1 VGYLLM
7 PAQSK
12 LGDKRQSR
20 RILLPAVAAV
30 ATTLVATQLP
40 TSSDFVAPAGARVL
54 QESHGS
60 YADTS
65 TLSSINGFK
74 GTATCSYEYSI
85 AGVVGLAAAAIG
97 LAVGRGKAKSSRGAA
112 ASCRAVPVAATEV
125 DTECINA
132 LRFLAVD
139 GVNKSN
145 SGHPGAPMGQAPI
158 GYVLFAEEMNYN
170 PADSGWVNRD
180 RFVLSSGHGCMLQY
194 SLLHLAGYSSVSM
207 DDIKQFRQWGSSTP
221 GHPENF
227 ETDGIEVTTG
237 PLGMGISNAVGLAI
251 AERHLAAVYN
261 KEGLP
266 LIDHYTYCIAGDG
279 CMQEGISHESCSLAG
294 HLGLGK
300 LIAFYDDN
308 GITIDGD
315 TELSFTEDVGK
326 RFEAYGW
333 QVLTVENGNTDIEAI
348 RKAVAQAKAE
358 TKRPTLIKVKT
369 TIGYGSPNKAD
380 SHDAHG
386 APLGKDE
393 AVATREAL
401 GWKYGEFEVP
411 QVAYDTFR
419 GKAAKGASKQKEWN
433 KLWSE
438 YQAKHPDLA
447 KQFQRAVMDK
457 TLPQSWVDALPK
469 YNPADKAKATRITS
483 QECLNALSPV
493 LPELLGG
500 SADLAPSNMTLV
512 KNSGDLLNGQFENR
526 NMRFGIRE
534 FGMGAIGNAMALDRT
549 GLVPYVATFL
559 IFSDYMRNSI
569 RLAALSQAGTIFVM
583 THDSVAVGEDGP
595 THQPIE
601 QIPSLRMIPNLVVMR
616 PADGNETSGAYKVA
630 IERSKSGHGPTL
642 MCMSRQ
648 ALKQLEKSSISNVE
662 KGAYE
667 VTDCKDPDLILIAT
681 GSEVG
686 LCMDAANELDAKVRV
701 VSMPS
706 CEVYRDQAQS
716 YKDAILP
723 PGVPKLSVEAAMTVG
738 WAEFSDAQIGI
749 NVFGASAPGGV
760 CMDKFGL
767 NIPNVVSCAKKC
779 LSGERGVLSDGSQAK
794 K

>member
-1 VGYLLM
+1 MKGY
-7 PAQSK
+7 P
-12 LGDKRQSR
+12 
-20 RILLPAVAAV
+20 IAAS
-30 ATTLVATQLP
+30 
-40 TSSDFVAPAGARVL
+40 SSDLKASVGVNTPAG
-54 QESHGS
+54 SSS
-60 YADTS
+60 YS
-65 TLSSINGFK
+65 V
-74 GTATCSYEYSI
+74 
-85 AGVVGLAAAAIG
+85 AGLAGLAAAA
-97 LAVGRGKAKSSRGAA
+97 VGFA
-112 ASCRAVPVAATEV
+112 ASGGATKSKRTVRRATAVTSDV
-125 DTECINA
+125 DTECINTI
-132 LRFLAVD
+132 RFLAVD

-170 PADSGWVNRD
+170 PADSAWPNRD

-194 SLLHLAGYSSVSM
+194 SLLHLAGFDSVSM
-207 DDIKQFRQWGSSTP
+207 DDIKQFRQWGSRTP

-251 AERHLAAVYN
+251 AERHLASVYN
-261 KEGLP
+261 TDDMQ
-266 LIDHYTYCIAGDG
+266 LIDHHTYCILGDG

-308 GITIDGD
+308 GITIDGH

-333 QVLTVENGNTDIEAI
+333 QVLSVEDGNTDVDAI
-348 RKAVAQAKAE
+348 RRAVAEAKAE
-358 TKRPTLIKVKT
+358 TSRPTLIKVKT
-369 TIGYGSPNKAD
+369 IIGYGSPNKAD
-380 SHDAHG
+380 THNAHG
-386 APLGKDE
+386 APLGKEE
-393 AVATREAL
+393 AALTRKNL

-419 GKAAKGASKQKEWN
+419 ANAKKGAMKQQEWKE
-433 KLWSE
+433 LWGR
-438 YQAKHPDLA
+438 YQAKYPDLG

-457 TLPQSWVDALPK
+457 KLPQGWDDALPK
-469 YNPADKAKATRITS
+469 YSPADKGKATRITS

-493 LPELLGG
+493 LPELIGG

-512 KNSGDLLNGQFENR
+512 KNSGDFEKGQYENR

-569 RLAALSQAGTIFVM
+569 RLAALSKAGTIFVF

-630 IERSKSGHGPTL
+630 VERSKSGDGPTL

-648 ALKQLEKSSISNVE
+648 ALPNLEKSSIANVE

-667 VTDCKDPDLILIAT
+667 TTDCKDPNLILIAT

-686 LCMDAANELDAKVRV
+686 LCMGAAKELGGKVRV

-706 CEVYRDQAQS
+706 CEIFHAQPQS
-716 YKDAILP
+716 YKDALLP
-723 PGVPKLSVEAAMTVG
+723 AAVPKLSVEAAMTVG
-738 WAEFSDAQIGI
+738 WSAFSDAQIGI
-749 NVFGASAPGGV
+749 NVFGASGPGDI
-760 CMDKFGL
+760 CLDKFGL

-779 LSGERGVLSDGSQAK
+779 MAGEKGILSDGSQGK
-794 K
+794 Q